1 MRNKHMIGTCLH
13 CFDGK
18 TCSEGKY
25 EGKSCPYKYDIHNC
39 ISSIKITKE
48 MVEQLNETGYF
59 SVKYERK

>member
-1 MRNKHMIGTCLH
+1 MRNKQMIGTCLH
-13 CFDGK
+13 CMDGK

-25 EGKSCPYKYDIHNC
+25 EGKSCPYKNDIYNC

-48 MVEQLNETGYF
+48 MVEQLNETGYL